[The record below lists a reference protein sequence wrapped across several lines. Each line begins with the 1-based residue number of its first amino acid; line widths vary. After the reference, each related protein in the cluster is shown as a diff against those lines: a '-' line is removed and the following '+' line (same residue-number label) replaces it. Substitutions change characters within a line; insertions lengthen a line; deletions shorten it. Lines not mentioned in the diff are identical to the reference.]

1 MEPPSKSRF
10 KEFSLEPDPS
20 LKTETF
26 KDRKK
31 RLINRRDGRG
41 IIVEPG
47 MSWAEICREI
57 LKDGTKGFN
66 LLKVARGELKQTNGW
81 TVEIL

>member
-1 MEPPSKSRF
+1 MEPPSETRF

-20 LKTETF
+20 LKKETF
-26 KDRKK
+26 KDRRK